1 MGDSALRKRHMG
13 HVLIVDDH
21 EDIRRMF
28 ARAVRACGHEALCAA
43 EGEEAIAIATA
54 PEREVGLVILDLMMP
69 GITGFDV
76 LRSLRADPRTRDGAI
91 VVFSALN
98 DPEFV
103 EQALSL
109 GADDYWV
116 KGTFSMNTLE
126 RWLTYYL
133 VEGKR

>member
-1 MGDSALRKRHMG
+1 MGR
-13 HVLIVDDH
+13 VLIVDDH

-28 ARAVRACGHEALCAA
+28 ARAVKACGHEALTAPD
-43 EGEEAIAIATA
+43 GEEGIATA
-54 PEREVGLVILDLMMP
+54 TEQRPALVILDLMMP

-91 VVFSALN
+91 VIFSALN

-116 KGTFSMNTLE
+116 KGTFSMETLE
-126 RWLTYYL
+126 QWLTYYL
-133 VEGKR
+133 VDGKR